1 MNRSLNVRT
10 IAILYFFLFSG
21 CGDSQLN
28 VFQRIADT
36 LDVSLETSVVWRF
49 SVDDGSEETW
59 EFTPTSSEGE
69 RTLSLTRRATLG
81 GITLPNPRQDLYR
94 IDALGLT
101 WLRQGDCAVQSP
113 PCRRLISEPLLLRVP
128 FPSVME
134 LETTE
139 VQIEPTVSTTG
150 RLRTRGEQD
159 GLHFEFTYGWNWDGD
174 GEGVWRLETGA
185 GVQEFTEVIAGGSP
199 RLGTRL

>member
-1 MNRSLNVRT
+1 
-10 IAILYFFLFSG
+10 
-21 CGDSQLN
+21 
-28 VFQRIADT
+28 
-36 LDVSLETSVVWRF
+36 
-49 SVDDGSEETW
+49 
-59 EFTPTSSEGE
+59 
-69 RTLSLTRRATLG
+69 
-81 GITLPNPRQDLYR
+81 
-94 IDALGLT
+94 
-101 WLRQGDCAVQSP
+101 
-113 PCRRLISEPLLLRVP
+113 
-128 FPSVME
+128 ME

-139 VQIEPTVSTTG
+139 VQIEPAVSTTG